1 MAKNLLIL
9 FMSTYIS
16 EQTFSTI
23 KLNKS
28 KLRST
33 LTDSSLRSAA
43 LRLFTSNILPDFKQ
57 LFTDFNYPQL
67 SY

>member
-57 LFTDFNYPQL
+57 LFKDCNYPQL